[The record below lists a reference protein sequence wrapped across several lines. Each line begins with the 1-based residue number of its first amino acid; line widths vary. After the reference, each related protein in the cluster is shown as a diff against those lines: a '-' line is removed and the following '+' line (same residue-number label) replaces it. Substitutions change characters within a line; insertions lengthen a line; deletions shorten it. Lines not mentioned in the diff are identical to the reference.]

1 MKISIKNVGCLK
13 QVEFTAGNIT
23 VISGQNSTG
32 KSTILKALYTVLV
45 CPSDFELVKK
55 NQIDET
61 LDLLMFRHSDKDHDL
76 LLEGVDESKYRD
88 IIDFLLKHIDDGDK
102 QDKQSLEY
110 TLDLKEGKVDDDFY
124 QRIVRSRINSEF
136 ESVSQFRNVDSEK
149 VASVNISGGPS
160 MNCRVGTDGEI
171 LCKGNRRR
179 IPRVVYFDSPFNV
192 DDSLIWTIRR
202 NNHRT
207 DVWRLLNMDSGNI
220 IMKGTY
226 YSNVEKLDKVMDES
240 IPGVFINTKNGLR
253 YRSPNG
259 YLLSPRNVAA
269 GIKVFGTIRKLVDN
283 GQLYEGSILLLDEPE
298 VHLHPQWI
306 NVLGNILVILARDL
320 NIRIIMTTHSPQL
333 LMSVEANSRGDDD
346 LARYYHLSYGD
357 SGEVIMKDVSGN
369 LNSVYQ
375 EMSDPIQETASRF
388 W

>member
-1 MKISIKNVGCLK
+1 MKVSIKNVGCLK
-13 QVEFTAGNIT
+13 QAEFTAGNIT

-45 CPSDFELVKK
+45 CPSDFELIKN

-61 LDLLMFRHSDKDHDL
+61 LDLLMFRHSDKDRDL
-76 LLEGVDESKYRD
+76 LQEGFDESKYREV
-88 IIDFLLKHIDDGDK
+88 IDFLLKHIDDEDK

-110 TLDLKEGKVDDDFY
+110 TIDLKEGRVDDDFY
-124 QRIVRSRINSEF
+124 ERIVRSRINSEF
-136 ESVSQFRNVDSEK
+136 ESFSQFRNVDSEK
-149 VASVNISGGPS
+149 LASVNISGGPS
-160 MNCRVGTDGEI
+160 MNFRVDADGVIKCR
-171 LCKGNRRR
+171 GNRRR

-192 DDSLIWTIRR
+192 DDSMIWAIRR
-202 NNHRT
+202 ANHRT

-226 YSNVEKLDKVMDES
+226 LSNVEKLDKVMDES

-253 YRSPNG
+253 YRSPKG
-259 YLLSPRNVAA
+259 HLLSPRNVAA

-320 NIRIIMTTHSPQL
+320 NIRVIMTTHSPQL
-333 LMSVEANSRGDDD
+333 LMSVEANSKGDSD
-346 LARYYHLSYGD
+346 LARYYHISQEDDGEMVMSDVTGD
-357 SGEVIMKDVSGN
+357 
-369 LNSVYQ
+369 LNRVYE

>member
-1 MKISIKNVGCLK
+1 MKVSIKNVGCLSK
-13 QVEFTAGNIT
+13 VEFIAGNIT

-32 KSTILKALYTVLV
+32 KSTILKALYSVLV
-45 CPSDFELVKK
+45 CPSDFELIKN

-61 LDLLMFRHSDKDHDL
+61 LDLLMFRHSDEDRSRL
-76 LLEGVDESKYRD
+76 LGDVDESEYLE
-88 IIDFLLKHIDDGDK
+88 IIDYLRKHIDDEDK

-110 TLDLKEGKVDDDFY
+110 AIDLKEGKVDDDFY
-124 QRIVRSRINSEF
+124 GKIVRRRINSEF
-136 ESVSQFRNVDSEK
+136 ESVSQFRNVDSENI
-149 VASVNISGGPS
+149 ASVSITGGPS
-160 MNCRVGTDGEI
+160 MSCNVRKRGEI
-171 LCKGNRRR
+171 SCKGNRRR

-192 DDSLIWTIRR
+192 DDSLIWSIRR
-202 NNHRT
+202 TNHRT

-226 YSNVEKLDKVMDES
+226 RSNLEKLDKVMDES
-240 IPGVFINTKNGLR
+240 IPGMFINTKNGLR
-253 YRSPNG
+253 YKSPG
-259 YLLSPRNVAA
+259 GHILSPRNVAS

-333 LMSVEANSRGDDD
+333 IMSVEANSRGDDD

-357 SGEVIMKDVSGN
+357 DGEVVMRDVSGN